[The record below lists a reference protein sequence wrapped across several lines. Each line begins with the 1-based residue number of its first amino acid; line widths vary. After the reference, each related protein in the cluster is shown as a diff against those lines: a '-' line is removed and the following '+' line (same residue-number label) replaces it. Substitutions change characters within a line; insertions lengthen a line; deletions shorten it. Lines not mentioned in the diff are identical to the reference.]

1 MSFVEEVKMGRE
13 KRAEGISHSR
23 EVTGPFMREGRSKTG
38 STLPTESE
46 MKGRKERGSSAKGPG
61 VDTTGQEVP

>member
-1 MSFVEEVKMGRE
+1 VSFGEETKVGRE

-23 EVTGPFMREGRSKTG
+23 EVADPFMTEGRDKTG

-46 MKGRKERGSSAKGPG
+46 ARSRQESGLSGQGAG
-61 VDTTGQEVP
+61 VDTSGQEVP